1 MSFEKGVDGARSVDG
16 PNVSTDTVE
25 QPNKPQEVDGLASRF
40 PTAYSIL
47 FALIVFFAALTWLV
61 PAGQYDRTNNEVL
74 GREVAVPGTY
84 KPVAAT
90 PQSVV
95 DVFLAP
101 VNGFYSQAEGTANAI
116 DVSLFVLII
125 GGFLGVVNG
134 TGAINAGITRAMR
147 AMRGREK
154 WMIPILMALF
164 AAGGTTYGMAEE
176 TLAFYVL
183 IIPVMIAAGYDALT
197 GVAVIL
203 VGAGI
208 GVLGSTINPFATTIA
223 SNAAAIPFTTGMMLR
238 LLILG
243 LGWLVCVAYVMR
255 YAERVRTDPARSVVA
270 DMEKANQTHFRLTG
284 SADDTA
290 FSGKQAIILI
300 LFILTFAVMIWGVS
314 SQGWWMAEMSALFL
328 AGAILVC
335 LVGRVGEKP
344 FVNTFVDGARD
355 LLGVALIIGLA
366 RGIVVIMD
374 AGSITDT
381 ILHWGEQAITGL
393 SATAFINGVFAI
405 EVLMS
410 FLVPSTSGLAV
421 LSMPI
426 LAPLAD
432 FAGVGRDLVVT
443 AYQSASGLVNL
454 VTPTSAVVVGAL
466 AIGRI
471 SYERW
476 LRFIWPLLM
485 VLTVMVVGALSI
497 STLQGTAP

>member
-1 MSFEKGVDGARSVDG
+1 MNSKK
-16 PNVSTDTVE
+16 TVISKKS
-25 QPNKPQEVDGLASRF
+25 QSDADKIGEVASRF
-40 PTAYSIL
+40 PTAYTIL
-47 FALIVFFAALTWLV
+47 FGLIVLMACLTWIV
-61 PAGQYDRTNNEVL
+61 PAGQYDRATNEAL

-84 KPVAAT
+84 KTVEAV
-90 PQSVV
+90 PQSIF
-95 DVFLAP
+95 DVFFAP
-101 VNGFYSQAEGTANAI
+101 VNGFYSQAAGTANAV

-125 GGFLGVVNG
+125 GGFLGVVNS
-134 TGAINAGITRAMR
+134 TGAINAGISRAMN

-154 WMIPILMALF
+154 WMIPILMAMF

-176 TLAFYVL
+176 TLAFYIL
-183 IIPVMIAAGYDALT
+183 IIPIMIAAGYDALT
-197 GVAVIL
+197 GVAIIL

-223 SNAAAIPFTTGMMLR
+223 SNAAGIPFTTGMVLR
-238 LLILG
+238 FAILG
-243 LGWLVCVAYVMR
+243 LGWLACVAYVMR
-255 YAERVRTDPARSVVA
+255 YAERVRRDPALSIVVN
-270 DMEKANQTHFRLTG
+270 MKEANEAHFKLQA
-284 SADDTA
+284 SEQAEAFTA
-290 FSGKQAIILI
+290 RQKLILI
-300 LFILTFAVMIWGVS
+300 AFTATFAVMIWGVA

-328 AGAILVC
+328 AAAVLIGVI
-335 LVGRVGEKP
+335 GWVGEKS
-344 FVNTFVDGARD
+344 FTEAFLSGAKD

-374 AGSITDT
+374 AGKITDT
-381 ILHWGEQAITGL
+381 ILHMGEQAIAGL
-393 SATAFINGVFAI
+393 STSSFINGVFGI
-405 EVLMS
+405 EILMS

-471 SYERW
+471 SYEKW
-476 LRFIWPLLM
+476 LRFVWPLLAILS
-485 VLTVMVVGALSI
+485 VIIVASLTITAMQGGAV
-497 STLQGTAP
+497 